1 MSIICCCI
9 CHSSDVA
16 CYTKADSAEGGDW
29 ERGWMGRRL
38 NPSVRWHQLSSS
50 TRLLERPLFI
60 LYTAARLQQ
69 LGVVVI
75 ACDLL
80 MMFSWNMT
88 LRLLFFRT
96 LSYLSFSFAFLMLSF
111 HHYLPL
117 AFSCSFLL
125 PFRCFPFVF
134 LSFCLPELFCISIP
148 SALPLLSLWISF
160 PFAFPIPFFCPSNPF
175 TFLYLSFVFPF
186 FLHPSYFPIAFPF
199 FFCSFSILFWYFP
212 LHYSYSLLSFGLWFP
227 PVLLHFPS
235 ALRSV
240 RIFKLERLES
250 RSDPQW
256 TARQELFYP
265 ERHGNQMVRVL
276 DL

>member
-38 NPSVRWHQLSSS
+38 HPSVRWHQLSSS

-134 LSFCLPELFCISIP
+134 LSFCLPEFFAFPFLLPFPYFLFEFP
-148 SALPLLSLWISF
+148 FLLPFPYLS
-160 PFAFPIPFFCPSNPF
+160 FAFPILLPFFTCPLSFLSFCIPH
-175 TFLYLSFVFPF
+175 TFLLPSISSSVPF
-186 FLHPSYFPIAFPF
+186 QFSSDMSRFIIPIRF
-199 FFCSFSILFWYFP
+199 FP
-212 LHYSYSLLSFGLWFP
+212 LVCDFRRCYCTFPVHSVQSEFLS
-227 PVLLHFPS
+227 
-235 ALRSV
+235 
-240 RIFKLERLES
+240 
-250 RSDPQW
+250 
-256 TARQELFYP
+256 
-265 ERHGNQMVRVL
+265 
-276 DL
+276 